1 MLAHRH
7 LSPMSPGWFSD
18 GTRDESHDRGV
29 CHMVSA
35 ANLRKEEW
43 QHRESSG
50 MFVTW
55 RKQAPGCWPAGNCA
69 PVPAIKPCFCVSS
82 HDRGEVLAS
91 QCLQGC
97 FQNAGQV
104 DHAGATLGQLLS
116 KVKTI
121 QFKASLG
128 HPGGSWVG

>member
-1 MLAHRH
+1 MAQETKVMTEGSATWCLLQISIKRSGSAERAQGCLLPGGSKLLA
-7 LSPMSPGWFSD
+7 
-18 GTRDESHDRGV
+18 
-29 CHMVSA
+29 
-35 ANLRKEEW
+35 
-43 QHRESSG
+43 
-50 MFVTW
+50 
-55 RKQAPGCWPAGNCA
+55 AGQQETA

-116 KVKTI
+116 EVKTI